1 MGKGGGEAEDGP
13 AIVDDGPGFTA
24 KGGTDSDIQGWSA
37 INAGAASTVGGGKSG
52 RPGSSR
58 AGVPKSN
65 NRVSEYARIH
75 FRKLADII

>member
-37 INAGAASTVGGGKSG
+37 INAGAASTVGGGKVREAGELEG
-52 RPGSSR
+52 RC
-58 AGVPKSN
+58 AK
-65 NRVSEYARIH
+65 I
-75 FRKLADII
+75 K